1 MTKQTMVKEL
11 YREIHEL
18 RFLQGFFCKKAEEST
33 GADAKRFQ
41 SRAHDYEMQVNCLT
55 AYAHKIAIS
64 PLLKGWYMSAFD
76 AGMAA
81 DSLDEHKL
89 PAELED

>member
-1 MTKQTMVKEL
+1 MTKQAMVKEL

-18 RFLQGFFCKKAEEST
+18 RFLHGFFCKKAEDST
-33 GADAKRFQ
+33 GTDAERFQ
-41 SRAHDYEMQVNCLT
+41 SRAHDYEMQVNCL
-55 AYAHKIAIS
+55 ARYAGEVAIS

-81 DSLDEHKL
+81 DSTDEHKL
-89 PAELED
+89 PAELEE

>member
-1 MTKQTMVKEL
+1 MTKQTMIKEL
-11 YREIHEL
+11 YREIHGL
-18 RFLQGFFCKKAEEST
+18 RFLHGFCCKKAEEIT
-33 GADAKRFQ
+33 GADAERFQ

-64 PLLKGWYMSAFD
+64 PLLKGWYASAFD

-81 DSLDEHKL
+81 NSTGEHNL
-89 PAELED
+89 PAELEE